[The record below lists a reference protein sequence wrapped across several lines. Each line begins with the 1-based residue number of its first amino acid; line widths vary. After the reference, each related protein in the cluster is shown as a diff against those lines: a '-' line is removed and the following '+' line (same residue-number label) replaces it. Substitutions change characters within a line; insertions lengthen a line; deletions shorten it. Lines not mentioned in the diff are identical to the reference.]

1 MMLIFIEILCLL
13 IFSLF
18 VDDVLDSLFGFS
30 FFKNT
35 GAVTSFFF
43 SKRFHSF
50 YFIYILFS

>member
-1 MMLIFIEILCLL
+1 MMLIFIEILCML

-35 GAVTSFFF
+35 GVVTSFFF
-43 SKRFHSF
+43 SKRFYGF